1 MLFPEVPEPQK
12 SDALLTGYG
21 AAVGLGLW
29 CYWLLRPL
37 RRWGRL
43 GRAAAQFWAWWVA
56 VASGQLVAAWIGG
69 PYVFAGPLKGGGWM
83 TEPLTPRELI
93 VMASLM
99 AAAYALLGLFAPYS
113 PPPRGGEGGWRS
125 RPKRERRA
133 RTRRRR
139 ERPR

>member
-12 SDALLTGYG
+12 SVALLTGYG

-99 AAAYALLGLFAPYS
+99 AAYALLGLFAPYS

-139 ERPR
+139 GT